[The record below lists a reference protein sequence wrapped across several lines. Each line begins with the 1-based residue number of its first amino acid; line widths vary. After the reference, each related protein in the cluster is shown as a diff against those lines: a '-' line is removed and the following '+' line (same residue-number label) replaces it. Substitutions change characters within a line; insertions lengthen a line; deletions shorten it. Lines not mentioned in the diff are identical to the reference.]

1 MFLNRKMDKT
11 IVEWINQREIEPE
24 CSIGLQRAQIVTHDQ
39 LNTMRHTFT
48 LKVFKIIIK
57 IYLEIILLFRV
68 MMDALTAF
76 VGITQEGKQKT
87 F

>member
-1 MFLNRKMDKT
+1 MDKT

-48 LKVFKIIIK
+48 LKV
-57 IYLEIILLFRV
+57 V
-68 MMDALTAF
+68 
-76 VGITQEGKQKT
+76 
-87 F
+87 